1 VTIDYSKRWQ
11 QVHIRAMTSS
21 YGRSPYFQYYYE
33 HFEKIL
39 LSAPKFLLDLND
51 KLLHKCL
58 GIINVDKCMDYTSSF
73 CPVKGMDNDY
83 RYKISP
89 KVISGYSSRQYI
101 QVFNNN
107 GFIAGLSI
115 LDLIFNL
122 GPGVKD
128 YL

>member
-1 VTIDYSKRWQ
+1 
-11 QVHIRAMTSS
+11 
-21 YGRSPYFQYYYE
+21 
-33 HFEKIL
+33 
-39 LSAPKFLLDLND
+39 
-51 KLLHKCL
+51 
-58 GIINVDKCMDYTSSF
+58 
-73 CPVKGMDNDY
+73 MDNDY